1 MKTEW
6 NRMKKRDDSWNVK
19 IRQSCDTWSQ
29 LESTDRCTLKS
40 KHVRSQSLER
50 SGSLTMATCRTCDP
64 NFGDRETPS
73 RSSTVMSPWSEFW
86 TSNRIVWNQ
95 ESGAE
100 RSAEKSWF
108 RWSCRVQSAK
118 DFSTNTGDL
127 PYNQAA
133 SQQVT
138 GTRGLSMLNL
148 HFCVHFLILR
158 ASWNFFDPNGLEWLQ
173 FKTPQQLQ
181 ARSHLKPLV
190 ALEPWHQPWRLH
202 VHFPSLL
209 SVLIVIERLYPLHG
223 LQLCHSTLKTGY
235 LTIKSFFHKSSS
247 SGLAVPHPLTIYLLV
262 AGHLWSE
269 RNLLDTCIQL

>member
-1 MKTEW
+1 
-6 NRMKKRDDSWNVK
+6 
-19 IRQSCDTWSQ
+19 
-29 LESTDRCTLKS
+29 
-40 KHVRSQSLER
+40 
-50 SGSLTMATCRTCDP
+50 MATCRTCDP
-64 NFGDRETPS
+64 NSGDRERPS
-73 RSSTVMSPWSEFW
+73 RSSSVMSPWSEFW

-100 RSAEKSWF
+100 RSVEKSWF

-118 DFSTNTGDL
+118 DFRTNTGDL

-158 ASWNFFDPNGLEWLQ
+158 ACWNFLDSNGLEWLQ

-181 ARSHLKPLV
+181 AWSRLKPLV
-190 ALEPWHQPWRLH
+190 ALEPWHQPWRFH
-202 VHFPSLL
+202 VHFL
-209 SVLIVIERLYPLHG
+209 SFCQFWLWLRDYIHCKASNFATRPW
-223 LQLCHSTLKTGY
+223 K
-235 LTIKSFFHKSSS
+235 
-247 SGLAVPHPLTIYLLV
+247 LATWLSKAFPTNLVPVALRCPISLTIYLLV

-269 RNLLDTCIQL
+269 RNLLDTCMQL